1 MFERVW
7 IYNTWY
13 THEALMADDAAWSAA
28 ELAHGV
34 CEQRRK
40 RTLAPSREEEEA
52 RLRKSAR
59 NSTRHMA
66 EALFV
71 AGMRSVAPAEMPDAR
86 SPTPHWDAETDTF
99 SWPAETDQIKPEDD
113 YDRQS
118 LTGW

>member
-1 MFERVW
+1 
-7 IYNTWY
+7 
-13 THEALMADDAAWSAA
+13 MADDAAWSAA

-34 CEQRRK
+34 CDKRRT
-40 RTLAPSREEEEA
+40 RTLAPTREEEEERRRQCA
-52 RLRKSAR
+52 RR
-59 NSTRHMA
+59 MA

-71 AGMRSVAPAEMPDAR
+71 AGMRSAAGAVAQPAPPAKMPDAR

>member
-71 AGMRSVAPAEMPDAR
+71 AGMRSAAGIVAG
-86 SPTPHWDAETDTF
+86 
-99 SWPAETDQIKPEDD
+99 QPEAGQPDD
-113 YDRQS
+113 YNRQT

>member
-1 MFERVW
+1 MFGAMWMDPRL
-7 IYNTWY
+7 YAY
-13 THEALMADDAAWSAA
+13 EALMADDAAWSAA

-52 RLRKSAR
+52 RLHKSAR

-71 AGMRSVAPAEMPDAR
+71 AGMRSAAGIVAG
-86 SPTPHWDAETDTF
+86 
-99 SWPAETDQIKPEDD
+99 QPEAGQPDD
-113 YDRQS
+113 YNRQT

>member
-28 ELAHGV
+28 KLAHGV
-34 CEQRRK
+34 CDKRRQ
-40 RTLAPSREEEEA
+40 RTLAPAREEEEE
-52 RLRKSAR
+52 RRRKR
-59 NSTRHMA
+59 
-66 EALFV
+66 
-71 AGMRSVAPAEMPDAR
+71 AR

-99 SWPAETDQIKPEDD
+99 SWPAETEQMKRDD
-113 YDRQS
+113 YNRQS

>member
-34 CEQRRK
+34 CDKRRK
-40 RTLAPSREEEEA
+40 RTLAPTREEEEERRRKCA
-52 RLRKSAR
+52 RKCAR
-59 NSTRHMA
+59 RMA

-71 AGMRSVAPAEMPDAR
+71 AGMRSASPQGAAAGAVAGQP
-86 SPTPHWDAETDTF
+86 
-99 SWPAETDQIKPEDD
+99 DD
-113 YDRQS
+113 YNRQS

>member
-28 ELAHGV
+28 KLAHGV
-34 CEQRRK
+34 CDKRRQ
-40 RTLAPSREEEEA
+40 RTLAPTREEDFERRRKRA
-52 RLRKSAR
+52 RR
-59 NSTRHMA
+59 MA

-71 AGMRSVAPAEMPDAR
+71 AGMRSAAGIVAG
-86 SPTPHWDAETDTF
+86 
-99 SWPAETDQIKPEDD
+99 QPEAGQPDD
-113 YDRQS
+113 YNRQS

>member
-34 CEQRRK
+34 CDKRRT
-40 RTLAPSREEEEA
+40 RTPAPTLEEEEERRRQCA
-52 RLRKSAR
+52 RR
-59 NSTRHMA
+59 MA

-71 AGMRSVAPAEMPDAR
+71 AGMRSAAGIVAGQPDAGQ
-86 SPTPHWDAETDTF
+86 P
-99 SWPAETDQIKPEDD
+99 DD
-113 YDRQS
+113 YNRQS

>member
-28 ELAHGV
+28 KLAHGV
-34 CEQRRK
+34 CDKRRQ
-40 RTLAPSREEEEA
+40 RTLAPTREEEEERRRKCA
-52 RLRKSAR
+52 RH
-59 NSTRHMA
+59 TA

-71 AGMRSVAPAEMPDAR
+71 AGMRSAAGIVAGQPDAGQ
-86 SPTPHWDAETDTF
+86 P
-99 SWPAETDQIKPEDD
+99 DD
-113 YDRQS
+113 YNRQT